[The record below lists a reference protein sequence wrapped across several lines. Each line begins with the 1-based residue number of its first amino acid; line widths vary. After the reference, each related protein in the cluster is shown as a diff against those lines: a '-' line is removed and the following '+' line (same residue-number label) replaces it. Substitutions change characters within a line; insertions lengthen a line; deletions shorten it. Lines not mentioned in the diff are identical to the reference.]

1 MYILALV
8 GWIWSSPMT
17 SKRVSG
23 KENDG
28 EKTIAQKEG
37 DNLVWLIMNV
47 NNLILENIWDTK
59 YIWILNPLLNQVSF
73 YFTI

>member
-1 MYILALV
+1 
-8 GWIWSSPMT
+8 MT

-28 EKTIAQKEG
+28 EKIIAQKEG

-47 NNLILENIWDTK
+47 NNLILENI
-59 YIWILNPLLNQVSF
+59 
-73 YFTI
+73 